1 MFTKTTW
8 LLSLITI
15 LILGL
20 AACSQ
25 PAAGEEPLSSSN
37 VSALPAEPAAA
48 TQDTAVS
55 PQSIIAETEE
65 TVADTAVLPAQT
77 LSTTTLTDAEIEA
90 LQFMREEEK
99 LARDVYLVM
108 YDLWGIPV
116 FQNIAGSEQVHTDA
130 VLALL
135 QAWDLAD
142 PAAGL
147 APGEFANAD
156 LQALYDQLID
166 MGSQSLEDALLVG
179 ALVEETDIADLEERL
194 AVVED
199 PQIIQVFTNLDQGSQ
214 SHLRSYV
221 GLWEQQTGETYQPAV
236 LDAAAFADILAGSN
250 GNGNGNGSGG
260 QGKGNGQGQGGQGKG
275 NGQGQGNGRGHGGNG
290 GGGKGNS
297 SPSA

>member
-25 PAAGEEPLSSSN
+25 PTANEAPLSFSDTLPAPAEP
-37 VSALPAEPAAA
+37 VEAPAEPAAQ

-55 PQSIIAETEE
+55 PQSVVAETEE
-65 TVADTAVLPAQT
+65 TVADTAVLPQT
-77 LSTTTLTDAEIEA
+77 ITSTTLTDAEIEA

-108 YDLWGIPV
+108 YDMWGLPV
-116 FQNIAGSEQVHTDA
+116 FQNIAGSEQVHTDS

-135 QAWDLAD
+135 QTWNLAD

-147 APGEFANAD
+147 GPGEYANAD

-166 MGSQSLEDALLVG
+166 MGSQSMEDALLVG
-179 ALVEETDIADLEERL
+179 ALVEETDIADLESRM
-194 AVVED
+194 AVIQNA
-199 PQIIQVFTNLDQGSQ
+199 QIIQVFNSLDQGSQ

-221 GLWEQQTGETYQPAV
+221 GLWERQTGETYQPVV
-236 LDAAAFADILAGSN
+236 LDAAYYAEILAGSN
-250 GNGNGNGSGG
+250 GNGSGG
-260 QGKGNGQGQGGQGKG
+260 QGQGGQGQGGQGKG
-275 NGQGQGNGRGHGGNG
+275 NGRGGNGGNG
-290 GGGKGNS
+290 GGGNGKGNNT
-297 SPSA
+297 PSA

>member
-25 PAAGEEPLSSSN
+25 PAANEEPLSFSN
-37 VSALPAEPAAA
+37 TSEPVAE
-48 TQDTAVS
+48 TQETAVL
-55 PQSIIAETEE
+55 PQNTVAGTEE
-65 TVADTAVLPAQT
+65 TVVDTAVLPAQT
-77 LSTTTLTDAEIEA
+77 LSTSTTLTDAEIEA

-108 YDLWGIPV
+108 YDLWGFPV

-135 QAWDLAD
+135 QTWNLAD

-147 APGEFANAD
+147 GPGEFANAD

-166 MGSQSLEDALLVG
+166 MGSQSIEDALLVG
-179 ALVEETDIADLEERL
+179 ALVEETDIADLEERM
-194 AVVED
+194 AVIQD
-199 PQIIQVFTNLDQGSQ
+199 PQIIQVFNNLDQGSQ

-221 GLWEQQTGETYQPAV
+221 GLWERQTGETYQPAI
-236 LDAAAFADILAGSN
+236 LDAAYYAEILAGSN
-250 GNGNGNGSGG
+250 GNGSG
-260 QGKGNGQGQGGQGKG
+260 GQGQGGQGKG
-275 NGQGQGNGRGHGGNG
+275 NRGHGGNG
-290 GGGKGNS
+290 DHGGNGGHGGGHPDFPLAPPFRSGN
-297 SPSA
+297 